1 MEDVDTGLIDLS
13 RAFDARLTSIS
24 KDYNNFLTEAV
35 TQLKEA
41 LSDKNTVE
49 AHNSELRNQLIKLQ
63 DDISASSESEIFILR
78 KQAMVLIEE
87 RELLLRCNQS
97 ILQLFAW
104 KTEKIN
110 PLFLNSKEG
119 VVERISQFV
128 LDHRVT

>member
-41 LSDKNTVE
+41 LADKNTVE

-78 KQAMVLIEE
+78 KQAMVLTEE